1 MYLYQAV
8 GVELKAL
15 SDAIVIHHRAM
26 TDLIQIR
33 PRIIETCICVQVEGL
48 GGGGWVD
55 CRWNVGTL
63 VILLERHVLPL
74 ERSFLKSI
82 SIRPN
87 VHVYCC

>member
-48 GGGGWVD
+48 GGGWVGGLSLE
-55 CRWNVGTL
+55 RWNASYFVGTARFAAGTAL
-63 VILLERHVLPL
+63 
-74 ERSFLKSI
+74 S
-82 SIRPN
+82 
-87 VHVYCC
+87 